1 MDILIVSANDLV
13 RERWKSALQDE
24 HQVTEG
30 ISYRE
35 MVDALARLPCD
46 LVLLHRSMCDMRLLA
61 SLAGRKY
68 FVLSDIP
75 DENEAISLVRHGAV
89 GYANAYTSLARLR
102 EAVRNVL
109 AGRVWV
115 GQKVIQKIIEGNAG
129 AIGEKRLQPPSDR
142 NLSDREWEVALLVG
156 KGRTN
161 LEIAAELDISERTV
175 KAHIGSIFKKTG
187 TESRL
192 QLALYVKSL
201 LV

>member
-1 MDILIVSANDLV
+1 MDILIVSTIDLV

-24 HQVTEG
+24 HRITEAA
-30 ISYRE
+30 SYRE

-46 LVLLHRSMCDMRLLA
+46 LILLHRSMCDMRLLA
-61 SLAGRKY
+61 SLTGRRY

-75 DENEAISLVRHGAV
+75 NEAINLVRLGAV
-89 GYANAYTSLARLR
+89 GYANAYISQARLR

-109 AGRVWV
+109 AGRAWL
-115 GQKVIQKIIEGNAG
+115 GQKVIQRLILGNAG
-129 AIGEKRLQPPSDR
+129 IGEVKRLQPPSGSD
-142 NLSDREWEVALLVG
+142 LSEREWEVALLVG
-156 KGRTN
+156 KGRSN
-161 LEIAAELDISERTV
+161 LEIAAELNISERTV